1 MESKSW
7 KEKCPGIYHIIE
19 TVWKYSAGNGTISQ
33 YYNRQNSVL
42 RYIIHCLYKFYNI
55 FRQR

>member
-1 MESKSW
+1 M
-7 KEKCPGIYHIIE
+7 CPGIYHILE
-19 TVWKYSAGNGTISQ
+19 TLWKYSAGNGIISK
-33 YYNRQNSVL
+33 YYNTQNSVL